1 MTTPERVGSVAE
13 LWRFPVKSMLGEQL
27 DSVELTDTGIAGD
40 RAYGIVDL
48 ATGKIA
54 SAKHPRLWPD
64 LPRCRATFLAP
75 PVPGR
80 PAPPARIELGDGT
93 VVHTDAADVDAV
105 LSDYFGRQVALTSA
119 APADYTIAEYHP
131 DIEHLNPAGDRDTV
145 VDQRLGSAFFAALG
159 LPSVVPEGALVDLF
173 PLSVLTT
180 SSLRRFAELTP
191 DSDWDVRRFR
201 MNVII
206 DSGADGLAEN
216 GWVGSAL
223 TFDGGPSLVAAIPTP
238 RCVMT
243 SLAQEELPHDPA
255 MLRSIARHN
264 RLDVAGAGRYPC
276 LGVYA
281 VPARPG
287 AVHVGDPVTTEPA
300 EFTLTVDDVQSTS
313 SPTV

>member
-1 MTTPERVGSVAE
+1 MPTPERVGSVAE
-13 LWRFPVKSMLGEQL
+13 LWRFPVKSMRGERL
-27 DSVELTDTGIAGD
+27 DTVDLTDTGIAGD
-40 RAYGIVDL
+40 RAYGIVDV
-48 ATGKIA
+48 ASGKVA

-64 LPRCRATFLAP
+64 LLRCRATFDGP
-75 PVPGR
+75 PVAGR
-80 PAPPARIELGDGT
+80 AAPPARIELGDGT
-93 VVHTDAADVDAV
+93 VVRSDAPDVDDV
-105 LSDYFGRQVALTSA
+105 LSRYLGRQVTLTRA

-131 DIEHLNPAGDRDTV
+131 DVEHLNPAGDRDVV

-180 SSLRRFAELTP
+180 SSLRRFAGLTP

-206 DSGADGLAEN
+206 DSTADGLAEN
-216 GWVGSAL
+216 EWVGSAL
-223 TFDGGPSLVAAIPTP
+223 TFGGGASLVAAIPTP

-243 SLAQEELPHDPA
+243 GLALEELPRDPA
-255 MLRSIARHN
+255 MLKSIARHN
-264 RLDVAGAGRYPC
+264 RLDVAGAGLYPC

-287 AVHVGDPVTTEPA
+287 AIHVGDPVTTQPA
-300 EFTLTVDDVQSTS
+300 EFALTVPDVRPTS
-313 SPTV
+313 SPTA